1 MCTYFH
7 INVYNAYFT
16 LMVLNLFV
24 GSSEMKDFFFRK
36 PEVEKLFKEAVLSQT
51 YNSKYNSKLKSF
63 ALRIIALCKPM

>member
-24 GSSEMKDFFFRK
+24 GSSEMKDFFLRK

-63 ALRIIALCKPM
+63 AL